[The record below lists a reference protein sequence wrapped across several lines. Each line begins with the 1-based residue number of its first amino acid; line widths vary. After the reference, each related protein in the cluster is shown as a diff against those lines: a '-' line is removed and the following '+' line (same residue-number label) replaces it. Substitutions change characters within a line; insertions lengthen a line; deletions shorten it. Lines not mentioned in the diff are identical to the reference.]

1 MIKTLTINDNRLI
14 LKYYNKEM
22 PNTINK
28 IKKKAAVVIFRKM
41 LKNSSGDQNYRK
53 HFLSILCRKKM
64 ISPNNKNKH
73 TNTSKSKRKVRMRH
87 HTRYFSPYHF

>member
-14 LKYYNKEM
+14 LQYYNKAM
-22 PNTINK
+22 PSTINK

-41 LKNSSGDQNYRK
+41 LKNSSGVHDYRK

-64 ISPNNKNKH
+64 ISPNNKNKR
-73 TNTSKSKRKVRMRH
+73 TNTTKSKIKIRMRH
-87 HTRYFSPYHF
+87 HTRHFTPYHF